1 MEIINTKQ
9 AVKLT
14 SEFIEGKYLLT
25 LEIKEL
31 VKIKNTLEQISKEMN
46 LLINETS
53 NKALLSLITT
63 HSNIVN
69 INLERV
75 NFVIAKFT
83 SQKILTNK

>member
-63 HSNIVN
+63 HCNIVN

-83 SQKILTNK
+83 SQNN

>member
-1 MEIINTKQ
+1 MKIINTKN

-14 SEFIEGKYLLT
+14 SEFIEGKYLLS

-31 VKIKNTLEQISKEMN
+31 VKIKNTLEQISEEMKS
-46 LLINETS
+46 LMNETS

-63 HSNIVN
+63 HYNIVN

-75 NFVIAKFT
+75 NFVINKL
-83 SQKILTNK
+83 KI